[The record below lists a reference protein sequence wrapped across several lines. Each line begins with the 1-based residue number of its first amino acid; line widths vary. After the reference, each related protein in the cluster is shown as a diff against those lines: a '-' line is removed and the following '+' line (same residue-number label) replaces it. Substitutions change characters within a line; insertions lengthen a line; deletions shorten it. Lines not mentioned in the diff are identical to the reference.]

1 MQCPIVIYNR
11 KIILGTLLFWR
22 VHART
27 APHGTWLKRESVGTA
42 ETGPKNHAIEETRRK
57 GERHVYIVMDVAVVA
72 AGGSAAV
79 ASPLAHHSR
88 HNGPNP
94 DRQHRRRPVS
104 LMLST
109 LFQV

>member
-57 GERHVYIVMDVAVVA
+57 GARHVYIVMDVAVVA
-72 AGGSAAV
+72 GGGVAAV
-79 ASPLAHHSR
+79 APPLLPTTVAPTAPIPTGSTGAAPSASCSAH
-88 HNGPNP
+88 
-94 DRQHRRRPVS
+94 
-104 LMLST
+104 
-109 LFQV
+109 LFR